1 MVWVKN
7 PEQGFDRDLT
17 SYPRLEDW
25 RAHSRTVEEFAAYN
39 GALRALTGWEDPEQV
54 RSAMVTANFLQVMGA
69 KPALGSGFSP
79 GDDDFGRPPKAVLS
93 HGLWARRFGADPG
106 IVGRAITMDGRLY
119 TVIGVM
125 PSTFRY
131 PTRDTDVWEPLGVDP
146 ELRRQRG
153 AFWLTTVARL
163 TPGVRV
169 SLAQQEMDAISRR
182 LATQYTQDR
191 GLGVDLVTLQDELT
205 AATRPALLVLT
216 AAVAF
221 VLLIACARTW
231 RACSSHGHRTGSARS
246 PSGLRSE
253 PGVGG

>member
-1 MVWVKN
+1 MKRLFADSLRHAGGGDAVFVWLQAMAGVLLEAPKEHAWLMLNDFRYAFRTLRHAKWFTLTALFTLALGIGANTAIFSVVETLLLRQLPYRDPDRIVMVWVKN

-93 HGLWARRFGADPG
+93 HGLWARRFGADR
-106 IVGRAITMDGRLY
+106 IRSESMDGQLY

-125 PSTFRY
+125 PHVSDIRRAKRTCGNHSLST
-131 PTRDTDVWEPLGVDP
+131 P
-146 ELRRQRG
+146 
-153 AFWLTTVARL
+153 
-163 TPGVRV
+163 
-169 SLAQQEMDAISRR
+169 SC
-182 LATQYTQDR
+182 
-191 GLGVDLVTLQDELT
+191 
-205 AATRPALLVLT
+205 
-216 AAVAF
+216 
-221 VLLIACARTW
+221 ACNA
-231 RACSSHGHRTGSARS
+231 ARS
-246 PSGLRSE
+246 G
-253 PGVGG
+253 